1 MSMTASTIAS
11 SERRLLV
18 GLGVTGQS
26 VARWWRQQGVVF
38 GAIDTRAEMAD
49 DPSVFADIDRSKVTF
64 GEVEAAFAD
73 DYTEMIVSPWCGAG
87 SPVGSACPGPRMSRA
102 RGY

>member
-1 MSMTASTIAS
+1 M
-11 SERRLLV
+11 
-18 GLGVTGQS
+18 
-26 VARWWRQQGVVF
+26 VF

-73 DYTEMIVSPWCGAG
+73 DYTEMIVSPGVALDH
-87 SPVGSACPGPRMSRA
+87 PLVVRA
-102 RGY
+102 RDRGCRVRGDIDLFSRGGPTRPSWASPAQTVSLR